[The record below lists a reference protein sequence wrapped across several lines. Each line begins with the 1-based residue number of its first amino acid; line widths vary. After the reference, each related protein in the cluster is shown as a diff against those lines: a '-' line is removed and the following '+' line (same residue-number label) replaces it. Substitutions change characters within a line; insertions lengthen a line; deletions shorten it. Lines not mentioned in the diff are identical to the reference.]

1 MVDTKER
8 DTLILILHSIGSYRM
23 DLMKVMNSSNA
34 ILFESYKYI
43 ISQETYLRFCSKLG
57 ISSAPSINHNSSD
70 SFVS

>member
-34 ILFESYKYI
+34 ILFESYRYI
-43 ISQETYLRFCSKLG
+43 INQEAYLRFCSKLG
-57 ISSAPSINHNSSD
+57 ISSGPSINHNSSD
-70 SFVS
+70 SVIS